1 LAPKWKTENSYY
13 NRKKDNLGGAGRHS
27 AIAQAPRVLELR
39 RVASYQ
45 AGSRKEGAMEISSLR
60 RVTPAVISLLLAGLL
75 AAPSGA
81 QQPNPSGEPASSSRS
96 PNQHANPGTP
106 AGTATNP
113 ASSTPSPDKVVLKVG
128 DEQITQADLDFLL
141 TNLGSQVQ
149 QTISTQGRRP
159 IGERYALML
168 VLSQQAINDH
178 LDSTSSFR
186 QQAAL
191 QRRQMLAQAEY
202 QHLMGHTPVSPD
214 EIGQYYSTHPTE
226 FDEVEVRQIV
236 VRKKS
241 EGAKEGTLGLAPQE
255 ARTRL
260 EEIRK
265 ALVAG
270 TDAKKVVQDLS
281 DPKNI
286 QIDTSPRTVRRG
298 QLLPALDK
306 AAFELKDGEFSE
318 IVEVPQALVLLQVV
332 AHRRAEQ
339 KDVSAQIEN
348 SLRQQKLDAAVT
360 DLKKKAAIWMDE
372 DYFKIPQAPP
382 VLSTVPDRPT
392 QPQ

>member
-1 LAPKWKTENSYY
+1 
-13 NRKKDNLGGAGRHS
+13 
-27 AIAQAPRVLELR
+27 
-39 RVASYQ
+39 
-45 AGSRKEGAMEISSLR
+45 MEILSLE
-60 RVTPAVISLLLAGLL
+60 RVTPALISLMLAGLL
-75 AAPSGA
+75 AAPAGA
-81 QQPNPSGEPASSSRS
+81 QQTNPSGPSGGPASSPGS
-96 PNQHANPGTP
+96 PNQQANPGAP
-106 AGTATNP
+106 AGTPTSP
-113 ASSTPSPDKVVLKVG
+113 ASNTPGGDKVVLKVG
-128 DEQITQADLDFLL
+128 DEQITQADLDSLL
-141 TNLGSQVQ
+141 ANLGPQVQ

-159 IGERYALML
+159 IGERYVLML

-178 LDSTSSFR
+178 LDSTPSFR

-202 QHLMGHTPVSPD
+202 QHLMGHAPVSPD

-226 FDEVEVRQIV
+226 SDEADVRQIV
-236 VRKKS
+236 VRKRS

-265 ALVAG
+265 ALAAG
-270 TDAKKVVQDLS
+270 TDVKKVVQDLN

-286 QIDTSPRTVRRG
+286 QIDANPRTVRRG

-306 AAFELKDGEFSE
+306 AAFELKDGAFSE
-318 IVEVPQALVLLQVV
+318 TVEVPQALVVLQVV
-332 AHRRAEQ
+332 AHHRAEL
-339 KDVSAQIEN
+339 KDVSTQIEN
-348 SLRQQKLDAAVT
+348 TLRQQKLDAAVA
-360 DLKKKAAIWMDE
+360 DLKKKAAVWMDE
-372 DYFKIPQAPP
+372 DYFKTPAAPP